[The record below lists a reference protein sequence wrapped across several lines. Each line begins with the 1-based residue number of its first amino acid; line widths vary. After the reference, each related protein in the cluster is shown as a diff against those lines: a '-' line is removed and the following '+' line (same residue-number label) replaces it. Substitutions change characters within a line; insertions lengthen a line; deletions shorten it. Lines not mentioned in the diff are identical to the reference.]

1 MSEEEKRAITYFY
14 NETLSEEMHY
24 GGVLVKLVEKQ
35 QEQLQEKDKII
46 DLMAIN
52 LINAPIRIIKGD
64 IFKFTNKEDTI
75 EYFTNKVRE
84 V

>member
-46 DLMAIN
+46 QLMAEQLVGLTIFDN
-52 LINAPIRIIKGD
+52 GEIIFAD
-64 IFKFTNKEDTI
+64 AEQVI

-84 V
+84 M